1 MSVLT
6 RVAYAIQ
13 TWKQGLSM
21 PPVPKVVKAE
31 PAQVAVVACQCCPY
45 LPIQENEIKGKICK
59 AMLENPL
66 AISLCLSVLSARCT
80 KVPLMRACASP
91 LGCERDTWG

>member
-1 MSVLT
+1 MSILT

-45 LPIQENEIKGKICK
+45 LPIQENEIKAKPCSRI
-59 AMLENPL
+59 
-66 AISLCLSVLSARCT
+66 IWQS
-80 KVPLMRACASP
+80 ACASLCCLLVAP
-91 LGCERDTWG
+91 KYR